1 MRRGFTDRAVE
12 GLPGLVGIHK
22 IKLPLNFMTTMH
34 KITATELARNLR
46 AVLDRVRES
55 GEACIVERGGQ
66 PVVQLSPTPGEQSA
80 EQALADLYRTLSP
93 EAAEGWLEDA
103 RRGSRTLDD
112 ELRDPWAS

>member
-1 MRRGFTDRAVE
+1 M
-12 GLPGLVGIHK
+12 K
-22 IKLPLNFMTTMH
+22 

-55 GEACIVERGGQ
+55 GESYIVERGGQ
-66 PVVQLSPTPGEQSA
+66 PVVQVTPTPGEQSA

-93 EAAEGWLEDA
+93 QVAESWLDDA
-103 RRGSRTLDD
+103 RRGSDALDD